1 MLVKRGK
8 MSYAYL
14 FKYIIIGDTG
24 ECVAVSSKSAVCPI
38 PLVKLSLVLS
48 ILHIYPRRSYAASGQ
63 RIMFL
68 KLVTIWRN
76 EVI

>member
-1 MLVKRGK
+1 MVK

-24 ECVAVSSKSAVCPI
+24 ECVAVSSRPAVCPI
-38 PLVKLSLVLS
+38 PLVVKLGSLP
-48 ILHIYPRRSYAASGQ
+48 LHIYPRRSYAASGQ

-68 KLVTIWRN
+68 YYVATWRHI
-76 EVI
+76 VIKETKY